1 MELLLT
7 IRGGDIAEQEA
18 YSHRFDETGGT
29 IGRSSRNDWMLLDPD
44 RYISERHARIQ
55 FHDGRFLL
63 TDLSTNGTYIN
74 DDRRRIPKHG
84 SVTLKSGDRLSM
96 GHLQMEVM
104 LLGPGAE
111 VPEAPVEAGEFRG
124 SSRSS
129 TIPRGRE
136 REDAGPPGSGR
147 RPGPPT
153 IPDEWKELVAGFFA
167 AGPDH
172 REGGDRP
179 SLATPDSRNAPEGE
193 LAVKAMLRE
202 LGIQDVSGQVDPE
215 AFGRDIGRI
224 LRMVTDGLME
234 ALRTRTEVK
243 NKFRIEQTRM
253 RAAGN
258 NPLKASTNSETA
270 LRRLLHDDEDGA
282 YIRGAP
288 AFREAFDDLRTH
300 ELAILAA
307 VHASIEG
314 VIASFDPRPLKDKLR
329 HIAPVSAAMPVL
341 NNAKCWSLY
350 EDHYQDVAA
359 QLRDDARLGFLK
371 EFAKAYETAA
381 GRLRDESNSDQSD
394 D

>member
-7 IRGGDIAEQEA
+7 IQGGDIAEQEA

-44 RYISERHARIQ
+44 RFISERHARIH

-63 TDLSTNGTYIN
+63 TDLSTNGTYLN
-74 DDRRRIPKHG
+74 DDRRRIPRHE

-104 LLGPGAE
+104 LLGPGADAQDE
-111 VPEAPVEAGEFRG
+111 PEEAGETRG
-124 SSRSS
+124 SPRSP
-129 TIPRGRE
+129 TIPRDGKRE
-136 REDAGPPGSGR
+136 
-147 RPGPPT
+147 PGPPP

-167 AGPDH
+167 AGPEH

-179 SLATPDSRNAPEGE
+179 PRAGPGPGNAPEGE
-193 LAVKAMLRE
+193 RALRAMLRE

-215 AFGRDIGRI
+215 SFGRDMGRI

-234 ALRTRTEVK
+234 ALQTRTEIK

-258 NPLKASTNSETA
+258 NPLKASTNPETA

-371 EFAKAYETAA
+371 EFAKAYEAAA
-381 GRLRDESNSDQSD
+381 GRLRSESGNDQSEA
-394 D
+394 

>member
-7 IRGGDIAEQEA
+7 IQGGDTAEQEA

-44 RYISERHARIQ
+44 RYISERHARIH

-63 TDLSTNGTYIN
+63 TDLSTNGTYLN
-74 DDRRRIPKHG
+74 DDRRRIPRHE

-104 LLGPGAE
+104 LLGPGADAHDE
-111 VPEAPVEAGEFRG
+111 PVEAGETRG
-124 SSRSS
+124 SPRSP
-129 TIPRGRE
+129 TIPRGGKRE
-136 REDAGPPGSGR
+136 
-147 RPGPPT
+147 PGPPP
-153 IPDEWKELVAGFFA
+153 IPDEWKELVSGFFE
-167 AGPDH
+167 AGPGP

-179 SLATPDSRNAPEGE
+179 PRAAPDQRNAPEGE
-193 LAVKAMLRE
+193 RALGAMLRE

-215 AFGRDIGRI
+215 AFGRDMGRI

-234 ALRTRTEVK
+234 ALRTRTEIK

-258 NPLKASTNSETA
+258 NPLKASTNPETA

-371 EFAKAYETAA
+371 EFSKAYEAAA
-381 GRLRDESNSDQSD
+381 GRLRNESGNDQSD
-394 D
+394 A